1 VNIVLPKSMSGKG
14 NDCIYE
20 SNATNTD
27 VDVWNDQSF
36 VIPARSKFYH
46 LEPRG
51 IGTSYVESLSGYA
64 ARLAQEHFVTPNA
77 LLKEVIP
84 LASSLKMML
93 LNHSTFHRAINGAG
107 VIASSFVKALE
118 MLTMRRDLT
127 STTMVTWVGVIPDH
141 SLIRTNRAWCPECYE
156 GWRERGEVVYD
167 PLLWTFQAVAICPL
181 HRIPLIS
188 SCPKCKAHLLH
199 LSSRSRP
206 GFCTHCKAWLGCS
219 TNDASSD
226 NFFEIGENI
235 RWQLWKAESIGV
247 LLANAA
253 NITVPARQ
261 QIAKSLRYCIN
272 TFSQGRT
279 SYFASQVGV
288 RLKNVQSWLRG
299 ERLPILQATLQITY
313 SLGVQL
319 VPFLCGSSEIGDAS
333 LNKETRGT
341 RSSVYRSKMAAL
353 SHDEVKIILTSAV
366 SNERP
371 KPLQEF
377 VRLAGWSRGK
387 LENHFPGLCAAVLTR
402 YADYFYRRI
411 DEAKALAILRAAIK
425 ETPPPSIVVL
435 AQRIDCNAVSLR
447 YRFPDITRELVS
459 RYKSYWRNTD
469 WEFVEARLKEVLSN
483 DPPSSMSETARSL
496 ELAARGI
503 RQRFPELTRAIAERF
518 EKYVKDRMERRKEEL
533 RQEIRHVVSKLKSEG
548 IYPSV
553 KRVAAR
559 VKASRNMLEIR
570 LTLRTI
576 KSESTSNLVS

>member
-1 VNIVLPKSMSGKG
+1 MYKNNAMNIDA
-14 NDCIYE
+14 N
-20 SNATNTD
+20 
-27 VDVWNDQSF
+27 VWNDQPF

-51 IGTSYVESLSGYA
+51 TGTPYVESLSGYA

-84 LASSLKMML
+84 LASSLKMMP
-93 LNHSTFHRAINGAG
+93 LNHSTSHRAINGTG
-107 VIASSFVKALE
+107 VIALSFVKALE
-118 MLTMRRDLT
+118 SLTMRRDLT
-127 STTMVTWVGVIPDH
+127 WTTLVTWVDVIPDQ

-156 GWRERGEVVYD
+156 GWRKRGEVVYD
-167 PLLWTFQAVAICPL
+167 PLLWTLQAVTICPL
-181 HRIPLIS
+181 HRIPLTS
-188 SCPKCKAHLLH
+188 SCTQCKAHLLH
-199 LSSRSRP
+199 LASRSRP

-279 SYFASQVGV
+279 SHFASQVGL
-288 RLKNVQSWLRG
+288 RLKNVQNWLRG
-299 ERLPILQATLQITY
+299 ERLPVLQATLQITY

-341 RSSVYRSKMAAL
+341 RSSVRRSKTAAL
-353 SHDEVKIILTSAV
+353 SHDEVKIILTLAV

-371 KPLQEF
+371 EPLQEF
-377 VRLAGWSRGK
+377 VRLTGWSRGK
-387 LENHFPGLCAAVLTR
+387 LENHFPELCAAVLTR
-402 YADYFYRRI
+402 YDNYFYRRI
-411 DEAKALAILRAAIK
+411 DEAKALTILRAALI

-447 YRFPDITRELVS
+447 CHFPDITRDLVS
-459 RYKSYWRNTD
+459 RYKSYWLNTD
-469 WEFVEARLKEVLSN
+469 WELVRVRLKEMLCA
-483 DPPSSMSETARSL
+483 DPPSSVSEAARSL
-496 ELAARGI
+496 GLLQRGI
-503 RQRFPELTRAIAERF
+503 RTRFPELTRAIAERF
-518 EKYVKDRMERRKEEL
+518 EKYVKDRMEKRKEQL
-533 RQEIRHVVSKLKSEG
+533 RQEIRRVVAELQSAGL
-548 IYPSV
+548 YPSV

-570 LTLRTI
+570 LTLRTV
-576 KSESTSNLVS
+576 KSESTSNPVS